1 MQLCFCA
8 NDLLAWSQQV
18 GCVGQ
23 LRRATPKTIRHRLLH
38 VAARITPTGRRLHLD
53 RHWPWTRVLLD
64 AITRVRA
71 AFSSLS
77 VTSTHTAQAT
87 L

>member
-8 NDLLAWSQQV
+8 NDLLAWAQAI
-18 GCVGQ
+18 GCTGQ

-38 VAARITPTGRRLHLD
+38 VAARITPTGRQLHYD
-53 RHWPWTRVLLD
+53 RHWPWTTVLIE
-64 AITRVRA
+64 AIDRVRA
-71 AFSSLS
+71 AFRSLT
-77 VTSTHTAQAT
+77 VTTTRTAQPA